1 MASKRQG
8 KVARGRSA
16 AEKAADAK
24 DNRRV
29 LKTTEHTGPSVSVT
43 ALTTDTG
50 FWKVHFVS

>member
-8 KVARGRSA
+8 KVTRGRS
-16 AEKAADAK
+16 AADAK
-24 DNRRV
+24 DNRRVV